1 MMNVNQ
7 PSGLTGYERIQKVL
21 EHNQRG
27 GDLKSEDDEPSLT
40 SAQVAARLTRSGA
53 GWSDRNRNGKTE
65 LTYEFS
71 TAQPRQSEEY
81 RADLSKK
88 NVEKIIPLTLR
99 QKEFFRKA
107 QQEYADVANVTFT
120 EKTGSAAGEGHLTY
134 RAYSTGNKAAG
145 GGFAYLPLPG
155 NAEHQ
160 GEVWL
165 RHLDRNS
172 KFTTLEGFDE
182 DLVSEESWRSNLIHE
197 MGHGLG
203 LDHPHPEG
211 NEALEPPDYLEDWK
225 NYTVMSYNTP
235 LLNAAEESVHP
246 VSLMIDD
253 MAGIQSK
260 YGANYSTRKGNTV
273 YGFNSNTHRDHYSL
287 KTSQDKP
294 LFAVWDGGG
303 WDTLDFSEFTQDQTI
318 NLNEGSLSSVGGL
331 LGNVGIAHGVTI
343 EEARGGKGKNILIGN
358 AAFNVLRGGG
368 NRDLLYG
375 GSGGAQMW
383 GGEGADTFVF
393 DATSSGKPN
402 LVMDFVSGKDKI
414 DLSGM
419 RRQSGPLKLV
429 SRLPLDRTKPQ
440 NPNNPTFITQP
451 GDVLVSYD
459 RTGQQTLLRMDT
471 TGDGKMDMQVYVR
484 GKVARE
490 DIVV

>member
-1 MMNVNQ
+1 MIRANQ
-7 PSGLTGYERIQKVL
+7 PSVSANYELVQKVL
-21 EHNQRG
+21 EQEKRG
-27 GDLKSEDDEPSLT
+27 GQPKLEDDEPSMT
-40 SAQVAARLTRSGA
+40 SAQVATRLTRSGA
-53 GWSDRNRNGKTE
+53 GWIDRDSNGKTE

-71 TAQPRQSEEY
+71 AALPQQSEGY
-81 RADLSKK
+81 RAELSKH
-88 NVEKIIPLTLR
+88 NIEKIIPLTMR
-99 QKEFFRKA
+99 QKEFVRKA

-120 EKTGSAAGEGHLTY
+120 EKTGSAASEGHLTY
-134 RAYSTGNKAAG
+134 RAYSTGSQAGG
-145 GGFAYLPLPG
+145 GGFAYPPLPG

-165 RHLDRNS
+165 RHLDRDS
-172 KFTTLEGFDE
+172 TFTTVDGVDE
-182 DLVSEESWRSNLIHE
+182 NLVSEESWRSNLIHE

-203 LDHPHPEG
+203 LDHPHAEK
-211 NEALEPPDYLEDWK
+211 NEALEPIDYLENWK

-235 LLNAAEESVHP
+235 LLSTAEESVPP

-287 KTSQDKP
+287 KTSQDTP

-331 LGNVGIAHGVTI
+331 VGNVGIAHGVTI

-393 DATSSGKPN
+393 DTTSSGKPN

-429 SRLPLDRTKPQ
+429 SRLALDRRKPQ
-440 NPNNPTFITQP
+440 NQNNPTFITKP
-451 GDVLVSYD
+451 GDVLVNYD
-459 RTGQQTLLRMDT
+459 RTAQQTLLRMDT
-471 TGDGKMDMQVYVR
+471 TGDGKMDMQIYVR
-484 GKVARE
+484 GTVRRK
-490 DIVV
+490 DIIV

>member
-1 MMNVNQ
+1 MIRANQ
-7 PSGLTGYERIQKVL
+7 PSGSANYELLQKVL
-21 EHNQRG
+21 EEEKRG
-27 GDLKSEDDEPSLT
+27 GKAKGEHDEPSMT
-40 SAQVAARLTRSGA
+40 SAQVATRLTRSGA
-53 GWSDRNRNGKTE
+53 GWIDRNRNGKTE

-71 TAQPRQSEEY
+71 TAPAQQSEEY
-81 RADLSKK
+81 RVDLSKH
-88 NVEKIIPLTLR
+88 NVEKIIPLTMR
-99 QKEFFRKA
+99 QKEFVRKA

-120 EKTGSAAGEGHLTY
+120 EKTGSAASEGHLTY
-134 RAYSTGNKAAG
+134 RAYSTGSRAG
-145 GGFAYLPLPG
+145 EGGFAYPPVPD
-155 NAEHQ
+155 NKEHQ

-165 RHLDRNS
+165 RHLDRDS
-172 KFTTLEGFDE
+172 KFTTVDGVDE
-182 DLVSEESWRSNLIHE
+182 SLVSEESWRSNLIHE
-197 MGHGLG
+197 VGHGLG
-203 LDHPHPEG
+203 LDHPFSEE
-211 NEALEPPDYLEDWK
+211 NEALEPSDYFENWK
-225 NYTVMSYNTP
+225 NYTVMSYNIP
-235 LLNAAEESVHP
+235 LLSAAEESVPP

-331 LGNVGIAHGVTI
+331 AGNVGIAHGVTI

-383 GGEGADTFVF
+383 GGEGADTFAF
-393 DATSSGKPN
+393 DTTSSGKPN
-402 LVMDFVSGKDKI
+402 LVMDFVSGKDRI

-419 RRQSGPLKLV
+419 RRQSGPLNLV
-429 SRLPLDRTKPQ
+429 SRLALDHRKAQ
-440 NPNNPTFITQP
+440 NPDNPTFITKP
-451 GDVLVSYD
+451 GDVLVNYD
-459 RTGQQTLLRMDT
+459 RTLQQTLLRMDT
-471 TGDGKMDMQVYVR
+471 TGDGKMDMQIYVR
-484 GKVARE
+484 GTVRRD

>member
-1 MMNVNQ
+1 MIRANQ
-7 PSGLTGYERIQKVL
+7 PSVSASYKRIQL
-21 EHNQRG
+21 AFDRNQRG
-27 GDLKSEDDEPSLT
+27 AKPKSEDEEPSLT
-40 SAQVAARLTRSGA
+40 NAQVASRLTRSGA
-53 GWSDRNRNGKTE
+53 GWIDRNRNGKTE

-71 TAQPRQSEEY
+71 TALPQQSEEY

-99 QKEFFRKA
+99 QKEFVRKA

-120 EKTGSAAGEGHLTY
+120 EKTGSAASEGHLTY
-134 RAYSTGNKAAG
+134 RAYSTGSRPGG
-145 GGFAYLPLPG
+145 GGFTYTPVPV

-172 KFTTLEGFDE
+172 KFTTLDSFDE
-182 DLVSEESWRSNLIHE
+182 YFVSEESWRSNLIHE

-203 LDHPHPEG
+203 LDHPHREE
-211 NEALEPPDYLEDWK
+211 NEALETPDYVENWK

-303 WDTLDFSEFTQDQTI
+303 WDTLDFSEFSQNQTI
-318 NLNEGSLSSVGGL
+318 NLNEGSISSVGGL
-331 LGNVGIAHGVTI
+331 RGNVGIAHGVTI
-343 EEARGGKGKNILIGN
+343 EEARGGKGRNTLIGN
-358 AAFNVLRGGG
+358 SAFNVLRGGG
-368 NRDLLYG
+368 DRDLLYG

-393 DATSSGKPN
+393 DTTSSGKPN

-419 RRQSGPLKLV
+419 RRQSGPLNLV
-429 SRLPLDRTKPQ
+429 SRLPLDHRKPQ
-440 NPNNPTFITQP
+440 NPNNPTFITKP
-451 GDVLVSYD
+451 GDVLVNYD
-459 RTGQQTLLRMDT
+459 RTMQQTLLRMDT
-471 TGDGKMDMQVYVR
+471 TGDGKMDMQIYVR
-484 GKVARE
+484 GTVRPE